1 MIRNALALPVI
12 AAMLAVCGCGPSSG
26 PKPSLTTPDVLNFSI
41 LSAENQQSMGP
52 LWQPLLDDL
61 QKQTGLKV
69 KPFFASNYTSL
80 VEAMRFNQVQ
90 VGWFSAVP
98 SIDAIDRANA
108 KVLGRIISGDGTG
121 GYQSVLIV
129 RKGSGITLD
138 DVLKCGKRY
147 DFGMGDPKSTSGT
160 LAPEYYL
167 FSPKGITPADCFKT
181 VRSASHQANLGAV
194 ANGVVDVAS
203 NNTEGL
209 LFAAREKQGK
219 DIVSRVQV
227 IWTSPPL
234 PESAILARQ
243 DLDPAALKKLT
254 DFFVNYGKGPGAEGE
269 RERKVMAGLTY
280 RGFAPAD
287 NNYLD
292 SVRAM
297 IDADALSDARRSGDP
312 ARIAAAQKTLA
323 AVEARLG
330 PNAASA
336 AAAAPALKQ

>member
-1 MIRNALALPVI
+1 MIRSSLIAAALATALAL
-12 AAMLAVCGCGPSSG
+12 AGCGQSST
-26 PKPSLTTPDVLNFSI
+26 SNTAATTPDVLNFSI
-41 LSAENQQSMGP
+41 LSAENQQSMAP

-108 KVLGRIISGDGTG
+108 KVLGRIISDDGTG
-121 GYQSVLIV
+121 GYQSILIV
-129 RKGSGITLD
+129 RKGSGITLE

-147 DFGMGDPKSTSGT
+147 DLGMGDPKSTSGT

-194 ANGVVDVAS
+194 ANGVVNIAT

-209 LFAAREKQGK
+209 LFASRKPQGR
-219 DIVSRVQV
+219 DIVSQVQT

-243 DLDPAALKKLT
+243 DLDPAVLKKLT
-254 DFFVNYGKGPGAEGE
+254 DFFVNYGKAPGAEGA

-287 NNYLD
+287 NTYLD

-297 IDADALSDARRSGDP
+297 IDADALSDARRGGDP
-312 ARIAAAQKTLA
+312 VKIAAAQKTLA
-323 AVEARLG
+323 EVEARLG

-336 AAAAPALKQ
+336 GAAAPALKP